1 MAQSNEAVSMSFE
14 EFNTLQTQLL
24 TLKQEKYENMER
36 ANKRNQGNL
45 FNIMSDLLI
54 IVKLKNNV
62 SFR

>member
-45 FNIMSDLLI
+45 FNITSDLLI
-54 IVKLKNNV
+54 IV
-62 SFR
+62 